1 MTLTDRN
8 VFLASMWKELT
19 DEERR
24 EFNRRALSEDIIAKK
39 EQIKR
44 ILKKVKTEVMQST
57 IQTPKTTDR
66 KT

>member
-44 ILKKVKTEVMQST
+44 ILKKVKTEVKELKKD
-57 IQTPKTTDR
+57 I
-66 KT
+66 

>member
-19 DEERR
+19 DVERR
-24 EFNRRALSEDIIAKK
+24 EFNRRALSEDIIVKK

-44 ILKKVKTEVMQST
+44 ILKKVKTEV
-57 IQTPKTTDR
+57 KEL
-66 KT
+66 